1 MCWVH
6 SGRVRQADSILCGT
20 DAFSGVELPN
30 LVLFSD
36 VPPGGRDFV
45 GVNAIVVMVSG
56 PESKNAVLMGLGLPD
71 TFDKVLSSDLWEE
84 LESGDSEAAA
94 QQRVNAQISVLF
106 NIALNITD
114 AFDKSEAVTVTQ
126 AVSVAIIG
134 QIQVQQGGVL
144 DLSDEGVIYD
154 IFRNTLSGY
163 GTPERFSDDSLTSS
177 PVFWQTYIRFF
188 EILS

>member
-1 MCWVH
+1 M
-6 SGRVRQADSILCGT
+6 SGATVVLVDSDEASITDEEGFYVLGPLQAASGKQIRSFGGT

-30 LVLFSD
+30 LALLSD

-45 GVNAIVVMVSG
+45 GVNAITTLLSVSG
-56 PESKNAVLMGLGLPD
+56 PESKNAVLVGLGLRD

-84 LESGDSEAAA
+84 LESGNSEAAA
-94 QQRVNAQISVLF
+94 QQRVNAQLSVLF

-134 QIQVQQGGVL
+134 QIQVQQGVL
-144 DLSDEGVIYD
+144 DLSDEGLY
-154 IFRNTLSGY
+154 T
-163 GTPERFSDDSLTSS
+163 
-177 PVFWQTYIRFF
+177 TYFAIR
-188 EILS
+188 